1 MARTII
7 TRRLDMDA
15 LQNGD
20 EEVGEPV
27 GGADG
32 RAFVVGA
39 DGEGHATTATTAAS
53 RNSRPGIFRARV
65 SAPFAAA
72 SLR

>member
-1 MARTII
+1 MN
-7 TRRLDMDA
+7 A
-15 LQNGD
+15 LQDGD
-20 EEVGEPV
+20 EDVGEPV
-27 GGADG
+27 GGADAG
-32 RAFVVGA
+32 ALVVGA
-39 DGEGHATTATTAAS
+39 GGEGHATTATTAAS